1 MNIRRFRKAIK
12 RIFLLPKNKYLIKY
26 LTNKV
31 KHFYYKLTKSTKVA
45 FPSTIM
51 LELTNRCNLAC
62 TTCPREYEYGQAM
75 AQGDISVNQA
85 KKIID
90 ELWYNLD
97 SIGLTGM
104 GETFLYKEIEEIV
117 DYIKSKNRGIIVS
130 VSTNAMLPKFI
141 EKVKPLIGK
150 VDTIQISIDG
160 LNDVYEQIRVNAK
173 FSRLVENLK
182 QLKELSTGT
191 STELMLNM
199 VVTKEN
205 YFQMVDLVG
214 FAENIGVKYMDFTK
228 FNLASVTKIDL
239 SYYDFYNTDEFKF
252 ALQKLEEKT
261 KQTQNVVVSYHSFY
275 EKGAFH
281 NCGFPF
287 SHFYVCWNGLVAPC
301 CAKPFPKEKNFG
313 NVFESSV
320 MQILNGQSF
329 QQWRKMWYKNK
340 TPDFCKKCHIV
351 E

>member
-1 MNIRRFRKAIK
+1 MNTRRLKKAIK
-12 RIFLLPKNKYLIKY
+12 RISLLPKNGYLLKY
-26 LTNKV
+26 LTNKL

-62 TTCPREYEYGQAM
+62 TTCPREYEYGKAM
-75 AQGDISVNQA
+75 EQGAISVNQA

-90 ELWYNLD
+90 ELWCYLD

-117 DYIKSKNRGIIVS
+117 NYIKSKNRGIIIS
-130 VSTNAMLPKFI
+130 VSTNAMLPDFI
-141 EKVKPLIGK
+141 ERIKPLINK
-150 VDTIQISIDG
+150 IDTVQISIDG
-160 LNDVYEQIRVNAK
+160 LNEVYEQIRKNAR
-173 FSRLVENLK
+173 FSRLVDNLQ
-182 QLKELSTGT
+182 QLIQLTDGT
-191 STELMLNM
+191 QTELILNM

-205 YFQMVDLVG
+205 YFQMPDLVD
-214 FAENIGVKYMDFTK
+214 FAEKIGIKYMDFTK

-239 SYYDFYNTDEFKF
+239 SYYDFYKTTEFNS
-252 ALQKLEEKT
+252 AIQKLEDKIRNAD
-261 KQTQNVVVSYHSFY
+261 NVVVSYYSFCN
-275 EKGAFH
+275 KGSFQ

-287 SHFYVCWNGLVAPC
+287 SHFYICWNGFVTPC

-313 NVFESSV
+313 NVFEGSV
-320 MQILNGQSF
+320 MQVLNGQSY
-329 QQWRKMWYKNK
+329 QQWRELWFKNK
-340 TPDFCKKCHIV
+340 TPDFCKKCHLV